1 MDFYC
6 VYFNEFIESIF
17 RMYGFIYVDC
27 SSLHQEKKKNKII
40 IGYFLKIKLGN
51 FLGGQKRSSKWIKK
65 GATFYFFSKKNC
77 LK

>member
-51 FLGGQKRSSKWIKK
+51 FLGVKK
-65 GATFYFFSKKNC
+65 DHQNGLKKVQLFTFFLKKIV
-77 LK
+77 